1 MNIVNV
7 ATKENLNIS
16 QWKGQNIKELN
27 RSIKEQEEII
37 NKLLNTNGKR
47 LPYGKY

>member
-27 RSIKEQEEII
+27 RAIKEQHDII
-37 NKLLNTNGKR
+37 NNLLNNYGKR
-47 LPYGKY
+47 LPYGK